1 MRPRTS
7 RSPQR
12 PRGTLTGTRAAS
24 GAERPCGP
32 RRWRGT
38 AAKAYAAPPPPPNK
52 NDTRGM
58 QPHAAYPPLERPRS
72 RRNPAGMTR
81 RPERDE
87 GACCD

>member
-32 RRWRGT
+32 APLEGHSGQGVRR
-38 AAKAYAAPPPPPNK
+38 APPPPSK

-58 QPHAAYPPLERPRS
+58 QPHAAYPPHERPA
-72 RRNPAGMTR
+72 AGETPR
-81 RPERDE
+81 
-87 GACCD
+87 A